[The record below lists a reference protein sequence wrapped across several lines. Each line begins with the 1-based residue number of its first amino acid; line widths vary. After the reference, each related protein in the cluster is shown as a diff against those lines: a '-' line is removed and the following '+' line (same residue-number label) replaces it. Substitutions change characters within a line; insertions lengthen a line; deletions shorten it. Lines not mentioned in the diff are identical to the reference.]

1 PLVLLNPFLVT
12 SVNGRISDITLLRLP
27 QLVPN
32 ALVWVAVLAPLASRL
47 GRLAQSQRLELARRY
62 ALACSHRWLGLG
74 RLGRAVPAHAKVAVY
89 GVLVGVS
96 LASVTTFLTADV
108 VNGPVHTY
116 LESADSA
123 LSVQSSRKATL
134 DHEEGVYGF
143 LRENAPIDAVVLADA
158 MSSYYIS
165 GLVGNPV
172 VAVPESHSPRRVEAV
187 DGPERRADVRMTF
200 RGRRTSPTTPEG
212 ALNVVLKYNA
222 SYVVTPANGL
232 TVFDRRPKG
241 EFRP

>member
-1 PLVLLNPFLVT
+1 
-12 SVNGRISDITLLRLP
+12 
-27 QLVPN
+27 
-32 ALVWVAVLAPLASRL
+32 
-47 GRLAQSQRLELARRY
+47 
-62 ALACSHRWLGLG
+62 
-74 RLGRAVPAHAKVAVY
+74 
-89 GVLVGVS
+89 
-96 LASVTTFLTADV
+96 
-108 VNGPVHTY
+108 
-116 LESADSA
+116 
-123 LSVQSSRKATL
+123 
-134 DHEEGVYGF
+134 
-143 LRENAPIDAVVLADA
+143 

-232 TVFDRRPKG
+232 TVFDRRPDL
-241 EFRP
+241 FRAVYEDSESRVERMRFCHGDFFRRAVYLRR